1 MTDFFLFMRSCYCQS
16 MSQLWH
22 FCTFTKSGQVKW
34 TNFLVIL
41 NCSTINDFS
50 ASLTIFSNQIWDEQ
64 QKISNKFL
72 SEDKIAVRSSFII
85 WETIFDVDESRGES
99 KKSHKSRSRCCD
111 AFSDALN
118 KLTPLHTNNKNGK
131 KWSEVDS
138 SNFNES
144 KCKTMTSDCHRAQH
158 KTTAVKRVFFSNFL
172 SFLAQF
178 FDEYK
183 SISFASYPSLIIQS
197 PMNFKVSALSFHIS
211 STWKSFFLLV
221 SSVDIVILLYR
232 CRPLVDVEKN
242 EENWRC

>member
-1 MTDFFLFMRSCYCQS
+1 M
-16 MSQLWH
+16 H
-22 FCTFTKSGQVKW
+22 
-34 TNFLVIL
+34 
-41 NCSTINDFS
+41 
-50 ASLTIFSNQIWDEQ
+50 SLTIFSNQIWDEQ

-85 WETIFDVDESRGES
+85 WETIFDVDESRERARKVIKVVQDVAMLFPMLS
-99 KKSHKSRSRCCD
+99 TSSRRSIPTTKTVRSEAKSTRVR
-111 AFSDALN
+111 
-118 KLTPLHTNNKNGK
+118 
-131 KWSEVDS
+131 WY
-138 SNFNES
+138 FNES